1 MSHIRSTLFFVSLV
15 ITALLLASCGGGGGA
30 SDPARSPTSI
40 VGNYYAGK
48 VSSGSG
54 LFAPSGE
61 FQIHFASSSRYFL
74 FGRGSVA
81 DTNGTYSYSNGKI
94 KLIDG
99 VLSSVTCDLTFT
111 SEISGSYNCSGPS
124 NSKQTGTFEL
134 DSDNDLIP
142 NSADPD
148 DDNDGISDID
158 ENNLGTNPLSR
169 DSDGDGAFDGLDIF
183 PLDAS
188 ESSDFDSDGVGD
200 NADQD
205 DDNDGVPDQDDAFP
219 TDPNESVDSDNDG
232 IGNNAE
238 TDDDNDGLSDIEEG
252 SIGTNPL
259 LFDTDG
265 DGISDSEDIFPLDV
279 NETLDTDN
287 DGVGNNADSD
297 DDNDTFLD
305 INDFYPLDS
314 SRWKK
319 ITLDRT
325 GLNGSNGFILK
336 SVNNDKTGFS
346 VSSAGDVNGD
356 SIDDLIIGAYCADPD
371 SKLCAGESYVVFGR
385 STPWPDEIELSSLDG
400 SNGFVLKGINQ
411 GDSSGISVSNAG
423 DVNDDGIG
431 DLIIGA
437 PGSSPSGTVQAG
449 ETYVIFGRS
458 IGWPASIELS
468 SLDGS
473 NGFTLKGINDNDR
486 TGGSVSSAGD
496 VNGDGIDDLV
506 ISGYNANYTSVTP
519 TARDTYVIF
528 GMSTDWPMNIELS
541 SLDGSNGFSLRVQ
554 SYLRFSLR
562 SVSAAGDINGD
573 GIDDLLIGSPGTVT
587 SGDGGESYIVFG
599 STGNWPAIFELSTLN
614 GTNGF
619 TLTGEQLQFRHYN
632 YSIGYSVS
640 GTGDVNGD
648 GVDDLLIGDP
658 EATTI
663 TGFIPN
669 DSGEGYVVFGSTSNW
684 SSNIDLTSLDGSN
697 GFTLFGEDGDKAGN
711 SVSGAG
717 DLNGDGVD
725 DYLVGAFEADEAG
738 IVGVGVTYI
747 LFGNSTTLPSQ
758 IDLSAIDGD
767 NGYKFVG
774 VSQYDRSGSSVS
786 GAGDLNGDGLNDLA
800 IGSYIRN
807 EVYVVFGCNYLSSLC
822 VR

>member
-599 STGNWPAIFELSTLN
+599 STG
-614 GTNGF
+614 
-619 TLTGEQLQFRHYN
+619 
-632 YSIGYSVS
+632 
-640 GTGDVNGD
+640 
-648 GVDDLLIGDP
+648 
-658 EATTI
+658 
-663 TGFIPN
+663 
-669 DSGEGYVVFGSTSNW
+669 
-684 SSNIDLTSLDGSN
+684 
-697 GFTLFGEDGDKAGN
+697 
-711 SVSGAG
+711 
-717 DLNGDGVD
+717 
-725 DYLVGAFEADEAG
+725 
-738 IVGVGVTYI
+738 
-747 LFGNSTTLPSQ
+747 
-758 IDLSAIDGD
+758 
-767 NGYKFVG
+767 
-774 VSQYDRSGSSVS
+774 
-786 GAGDLNGDGLNDLA
+786 
-800 IGSYIRN
+800 
-807 EVYVVFGCNYLSSLC
+807 
-822 VR
+822 